1 MNFDEAGLNNRGEYE
16 KTDLEVFTSKDLL
29 RLLAG
34 RSSVRTLAMNDGS
47 GNVTLIPFI
56 LGGGIL
62 LAAGFIGPVVA
73 SQVCVIICSFVGDE
87 SDDEDFDEEMKEVD

>member
-29 RLLAG
+29 KLLAG

-47 GNVTLIPFI
+47 GNVTVIPHI

-62 LAAGFIGPVVA
+62 LAAAFIGPVVA
-73 SQVCVIICSFVGDE
+73 SQVGDD
-87 SDDEDFDEEMKEVD
+87 SDDEDCDGVLPEVD